1 MRLPPNVTRWEWD
14 QARRVVLA
22 YAEVCAICGDPLI
35 PEAAPRSRMHTEVD
49 HRLSLKSLR
58 HLPLELQ
65 RQMAL
70 DPTNLQASHKCCNVR
85 KGARRGPRRPQ
96 SQNW

>member
-1 MRLPPNVTRWEWD
+1 
-14 QARRVVLA
+14 
-22 YAEVCAICGDPLI
+22 
-35 PEAAPRSRMHTEVD
+35 
-49 HRLSLKSLR
+49 
-58 HLPLELQ
+58 
-65 RQMAL
+65 MAL